1 MQMTSTTSSKALAT
15 VSNAS
20 TASAV
25 PTASTTHIADPGP
38 SNIFDN
44 STTTETASLGSSL
57 PKELGGK

>member
-1 MQMTSTTSSKALAT
+1 MTSTSSKALAI
-15 VSNAS
+15 VPNAS

-38 SNIFDN
+38 SNIIDN
-44 STTTETASLGSSL
+44 STTTETVSLGSSL